1 MTSRIVN
8 PPNSVSVSL
17 REAGFV
23 PLPRLWVK
31 SEDMTKIHKIA
42 HAYKDIVN
50 QIRQDHAKDNPLD
63 DASDD
68 LADKPAEPAISSS
81 RAQKSDPKHSKDAAW
96 AAYKK
101 MRTAG

>member
-31 SEDMTKIHKIA
+31 SEDMPKIHKIA

-50 QIRQDHAKDNPLD
+50 QIRQDYAKDNPVDESLD
-63 DASDD
+63 DSAQ
-68 LADKPAEPAISSS
+68 ADVS
-81 RAQKSDPKHSKDAAW
+81 RPDTQKSDPKHSKDAAW